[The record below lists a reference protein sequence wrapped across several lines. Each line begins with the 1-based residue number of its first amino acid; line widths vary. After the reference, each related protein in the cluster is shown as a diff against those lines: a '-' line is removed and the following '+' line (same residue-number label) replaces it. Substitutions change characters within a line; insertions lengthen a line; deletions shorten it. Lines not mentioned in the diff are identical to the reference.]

1 MLHLFSFLKG
11 FFVQDEALGGSNI
24 SSTSQHQRDSGLAHE
39 RSHPGI
45 SRKKSGIGKPLVDSL
60 AVNFPR
66 VISFPW
72 QRCPNDQPRGF
83 TNLQDLPK
91 ACDVLSLTT
100 EIVAPE
106 VPPTECF
113 TSVFSAGLVE
123 ICCDQRFHNK
133 NDMDQGSYTYT
144 YTYTHAYIYI
154 YIIYI
159 HMIIHMTYICHGS
172 S

>member
-1 MLHLFSFLKG
+1 MRLHQKEMPRRSGSHAQWLGGDWTWEVVMLHLFSFLKG

-72 QRCPNDQPRGF
+72 
-83 TNLQDLPK
+83 
-91 ACDVLSLTT
+91 
-100 EIVAPE
+100 
-106 VPPTECF
+106 
-113 TSVFSAGLVE
+113 
-123 ICCDQRFHNK
+123 
-133 NDMDQGSYTYT
+133 
-144 YTYTHAYIYI
+144 
-154 YIIYI
+154 
-159 HMIIHMTYICHGS
+159 
-172 S
+172 